1 VRAAAVQEYVPVSLK
16 GKVAVVTGAGG
27 TGCGRAI
34 AWRLGR
40 DGASIV
46 VADINERGGRAAV
59 EDLQRAGVCAAYCRA
74 DVSDER
80 QVGALIEFAE
90 VTFGGLDVLVN
101 NASGPPFEPDRPLKN
116 WAQCVQIDLLGAIY
130 STRFAID
137 AMRRRGGG
145 AIVNVSSTSALCH
158 GREHGG
164 SPGYDVAKAGVIR
177 LTTALDWLAA
187 KERIRVNCLAP
198 GWIATPAP
206 GPKEY
211 WESLS
216 PQQRKERGAP
226 SRLLEPEQIA
236 DAVWRLATDESLFG
250 RVMVWWSED
259 EPFLVAKLDRGYQS
273 GEKVV
278 LLPAGVATGDLSNVR
293 GTH

>member
-1 VRAAAVQEYVPVSLK
+1 MKLK

-27 TGCGRAI
+27 AGCGRAI
-34 AWRLGR
+34 ALRLGR
-40 DGASIV
+40 DGASVV
-46 VADINERGGRAAV
+46 VADINDHGGRAAV
-59 EDLQRAGVCAAYCRA
+59 RDLERADVRATYCRA
-74 DVSDER
+74 DVSDEG
-80 QVGALIEFAE
+80 QVRALIDFAE

-101 NASGPPFEPDRPLKN
+101 NASGPPFAPDRPFDN
-116 WAQCVQIDLLGAIY
+116 WAECVQIDLLGAIY

-177 LTTALDWLAA
+177 LTTTLDWLAE

-198 GWIATPAP
+198 GWIATPSP

-216 PQQRKERGAP
+216 PAQRKERRAP
-226 SRLLEPEQIA
+226 SRPLEPEQIA
-236 DAVWRLATDESLFG
+236 DAVWQLATDESLFG

-259 EPFLVAKLDRGYQS
+259 EKPFLVAKLDRGYQS
-273 GEKVV
+273 GERVG
-278 LLPAGVATGDLSNVR
+278 P
-293 GTH
+293 

>member
-1 VRAAAVQEYVPVSLK
+1 MVPATAVPECVSMNLK
-16 GKVAVVTGAGG
+16 GKVAVVTGSGG
-27 TGCGRAI
+27 AGCGRAI
-34 AWRLGR
+34 ARRLGH

-46 VADINERGGRAAV
+46 VADINDHGGRAAV
-59 EDLQRAGVCAAYCRA
+59 EDLERAGARAAYCRT

-80 QVGALIEFAE
+80 QVRALIEFAE

-101 NASGPPFEPDRPLKN
+101 NASGPPFEPDRPLNN
-116 WAQCVQIDLLGAIY
+116 WDQCVQIDLLGAIY
-130 STRFAID
+130 GTRFAID

-145 AIVNVSSTSALCH
+145 AIVNVSSISALCH

-177 LTTALDWLAA
+177 LTTTLDWLAA
-187 KERIRVNCLAP
+187 KEGIRVNCLAP
-198 GWIATPAP
+198 GWIATPSP

-216 PQQRKERGAP
+216 PEERKERGAP
-226 SRLLEPEQIA
+226 SRLLEPDQIA
-236 DAVWRLATDESLFG
+236 EAVWQLATDEALFG

-259 EPFLVAKLDRGYQS
+259 KPFLVAKFDRGYQS
-273 GEKVV
+273 AERIGA
-278 LLPAGVATGDLSNVR
+278 AGPPL
-293 GTH
+293 

>member
-1 VRAAAVQEYVPVSLK
+1 VSMNLK
-16 GKVAVVTGAGG
+16 GKVAVVTGSGG
-27 TGCGRAI
+27 AGCGRAI
-34 AWRLGR
+34 ARRLGH

-46 VADINERGGRAAV
+46 VADINDHGGRAAV
-59 EDLQRAGVCAAYCRA
+59 EDLERAGVRATYCRT

-80 QVGALIEFAE
+80 QVRALIEFAE

-101 NASGPPFEPDRPLKN
+101 NASGPPFEHDRPLNN

-130 STRFAID
+130 GTRFAID

-145 AIVNVSSTSALCH
+145 AIVNVSSISALCH

-177 LTTALDWLAA
+177 LTTTLDWLAA
-187 KERIRVNCLAP
+187 KDGIRVNCLAP
-198 GWIATPAP
+198 GWIATPSP

-216 PQQRKERGAP
+216 PEERKERGVP

-236 DAVWRLATDESLFG
+236 EAVWRLATDEALFG

-259 EPFLVAKLDRGYQS
+259 KPFLVAKFDRGYQS
-273 GEKVV
+273 AEAVGAGGPV
-278 LLPAGVATGDLSNVR
+278 L
-293 GTH
+293 